1 MLVKI
6 GNLVDLSLVDVLFHP
21 AFVIWFSGCNFRC
34 PWCSAAPLVKGEGE
48 FIEID
53 EIIKQIERVKFLV
66 DYVQVTGGEPT
77 LQPEAVRT
85 IFIHVRELGLKT
97 SLDTNA
103 SRPEVIEQLV
113 REGLIDHLATDLKT
127 NLVAEKY
134 AKVIGLEDA
143 TEIVKAIERSY
154 KLIAQ
159 IDFLEIRTTYVPSL
173 ITIEDMIAAVE
184 RAKQLLGRDDF
195 YYMIQQ
201 FFPFEELL
209 DPNFKDV
216 LISHKELLELGR
228 QIKDRTG
235 LKRVFVRSK
244 AGIEE
249 VF

>member
-34 PWCSAAPLVKGEGE
+34 PWCSAASLVRGEGE
-48 FIEID
+48 LVEID
-53 EIIKQIERVKFLV
+53 DIVEQIDRVKFLV

-77 LQPEAVRT
+77 LQPEALRE
-85 IFIHVRELGLKT
+85 IFLRVKELGLKT

-103 SRPEVIEQLV
+103 SRPEVIEELV

-127 NLVAEKY
+127 VLIAEKY
-134 AKVIGLEDA
+134 AKVIGLRDA
-143 TEIVKAIERSY
+143 REVVKAIKRSY
-154 KLIAQ
+154 RAFRE
-159 IDFLEIRTTYVPSL
+159 IDFIEIRTTFVPSL
-173 ITIEDMIAAVE
+173 LTLEDVIAAVRQARE
-184 RAKQLLGRDDF
+184 LLGRREF
-195 YYMIQQ
+195 YYVLQQ

-216 LISHKELLELGR
+216 LVSHEKLLEMGKR
-228 QIKDRTG
+228 VKEESG
-235 LKRVFVRSK
+235 VERVFVRSK